1 MCHVQC
7 HGFCSVLRATRDC
20 QPCGPLSPVCGRTSS
35 PLAESSG
42 EFGEVVAVRSSSL
55 RMAAAKT
62 REGEAPAEPLNS
74 VPRRKLLQTSSRT
87 NRDAAQ
93 QELRPPVTASC
104 QKVNTIGLTDC
115 GRANC
120 PPCLVSGCVQLPDRS
135 GLSDK
140 RQFRCLESY
149 PVRVGD
155 DGKRVAGETGCEL
168 WEGAFNVVVDGHS
181 ETTDCDPAAVQP
193 SCPVWHQVE
202 CSTSRP
208 PRYSCCL
215 QYPNCRR
222 AWATATISTVS
233 PTSRY
238 TRLYG

>member
-1 MCHVQC
+1 M
-7 HGFCSVLRATRDC
+7 FLLRFTGDSGLSTVPTIEPGLRRNIKATSR
-20 QPCGPLSPVCGRTSS
+20 
-35 PLAESSG
+35 
-42 EFGEVVAVRSSSL
+42 EFGEVRASRSSSL

-62 REGEAPAEPLNS
+62 RESEAPAELLNS
-74 VPRRKLLQTSSRT
+74 GPRRELLPAFLRNSRERCSAHG
-87 NRDAAQ
+87 RDAAQ
-93 QELRPPVTASC
+93 QELRPPGTASC
-104 QKVNTIGLTDC
+104 QKVNMIGLTDC
-115 GRANC
+115 GRANW

-168 WEGAFNVVVDGHS
+168 WEGAFNVVVDSHS
-181 ETTDCDPAAVQP
+181 ETTDCDPVSVQP

-222 AWATATISTVS
+222 AWATATISTLS
-233 PTSRY
+233 PASRY

>member
-1 MCHVQC
+1 MSRLIPC
-7 HGFCSVLRATRDC
+7 FCSVLLATRDS
-20 QPCGPLSPVCGRTSS
+20 QPCRPFSPVCGRTSS
-35 PLAESSG
+35 RLAESSG
-42 EFGEVVAVRSSSL
+42 EFGEVRASRSSSL
-55 RMAAAKT
+55 RMATAKRAANSA
-62 REGEAPAEPLNS
+62 RGAES
-74 VPRRKLLQTSSRT
+74 VLS
-87 NRDAAQ
+87 D
-93 QELRPPVTASC
+93 E
-104 QKVNTIGLTDC
+104 
-115 GRANC
+115 
-120 PPCLVSGCVQLPDRS
+120 LVSIRALRVCAVASQAGDVGQCQSL
-135 GLSDK
+135 
-140 RQFRCLESY
+140 CLESY

-155 DGKRVAGETGCEL
+155 SGKRVVGETSCEL

-181 ETTDCDPAAVQP
+181 ETTDCDPVSVQP

-208 PRYSCCL
+208 LRYSCCL